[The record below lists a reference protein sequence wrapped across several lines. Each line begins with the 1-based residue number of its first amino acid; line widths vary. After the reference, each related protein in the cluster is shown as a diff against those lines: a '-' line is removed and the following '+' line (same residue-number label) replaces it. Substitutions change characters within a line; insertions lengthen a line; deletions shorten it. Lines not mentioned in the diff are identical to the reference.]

1 MSGSNTD
8 DSDITM
14 NRTRKPAWR
23 NEQQGNT
30 NTNEAKLLRISKLI
44 LTLSSMISSNNFQE
58 KTKNLS
64 KE

>member
-14 NRTRKPAWR
+14 QGSEHGGTNNKPALT
-23 NEQQGNT
+23 QT
-30 NTNEAKLLRISKLI
+30 KLLRISKLI
-44 LTLSSMISSNNFQE
+44 LTLSSMISSNNFQK
-58 KTKNLS
+58 KTKNFS